1 MFINVLYTYIQIH
14 IYIQLSFVALDFTLI
29 YIYIHPLVFCCFR
42 FYFDIYIYVHI
53 CIDTFRF
60 DAFSG
65 TDAHTIG
72 ELALRDTF
80 AKDCNVRF
88 MCRPPG
94 GWSEW
99 GLPCDDVHA
108 DFSWDLKLFFACKHI
123 IYMYIYLCI
132 NMFIETQLQ
141 GQHLYTYIYIQID
154 L

>member
-1 MFINVLYTYIQIH
+1 MFINVSH
-14 IYIQLSFVALDFTLI
+14 I
-29 YIYIHPLVFCCFR
+29 YIYIHPIVFYCFR
-42 FYFDIYIYVHI
+42 FYIYI

-65 TDAHTIG
+65 TDAHTSG
-72 ELALRDTF
+72 ELAVRDTF

-88 MCRPPG
+88 MCRAPG

-123 IYMYIYLCI
+123 IYICIYIYLCI

-141 GQHLYTYIYIQID
+141 GQHVYSGATFEYYTYKFVYTFSS
-154 L
+154 